1 MNRRTR
7 AAGFTLLELLVALTI
22 FAVLAVMAY
31 GGLETVL
38 DTRAQVEAKAAHL
51 ANLQVVYSRMEQD
64 IQQTVART
72 IRDSYG
78 DPRPALIG
86 GTGQQPT
93 LEFTRGGWTNPS
105 GELRSTL
112 QRVAYGLEKNQLVR
126 LSWMVLDRAQ
136 DSKPYKQVMLDGVNE
151 FRVRF
156 LDQNNVWQDTWPP
169 AGAVGPSGVVNPA
182 AAAGALLPKGVEV
195 TLELEHGRTIRWLF
209 QVAS

>member
-1 MNRRTR
+1 MSRRGR
-7 AAGFTLLELLVALTI
+7 SAGFTLLELLVALTI

-38 DTRAQVEAKAAHL
+38 DTRSQVEAKAARL
-51 ANLQVVYSRMEQD
+51 ANLQMVYSRMEQD
-64 IQQTVART
+64 IEQTVGRS

-93 LEFTRGGWTNPS
+93 LELTRGGWTNPT

-112 QRVAYGLEKNQLVR
+112 QRVAYGLEKDQLVR
-126 LSWMVLDRAQ
+126 LSWMVLDQAQ
-136 DSKPYKQVMLDGVNE
+136 DTKPYKQPMLAGVQE

-156 LDQNNVWQDTWPP
+156 LDQSGVWRDAWPP
-169 AGAVGPSGVVNPA
+169 VGAPGVV
-182 AAAGALLPKGVEV
+182 LPKGVEV
-195 TLELEHGRTIRWLF
+195 TLVLDQGRTLTWLF
-209 QVAS
+209 QVPL

>member
-1 MNRRTR
+1 MNRRR
-7 AAGFTLLELLVALTI
+7 NAAGFTLLELLVALTI

-31 GGLETVL
+31 GGLETVM
-38 DTRAQVEAKAAHL
+38 DTRAQVETKAARL
-51 ANLQVVYSRMEQD
+51 ANLQVVYSRMAQD

-105 GELRSTL
+105 GELRSNL
-112 QRVAYGLEKNQLVR
+112 QRVGYGLEKNQLVR
-126 LSWMVLDRAQ
+126 LSWMVLDQAQ
-136 DSKPYKQVMLDGVNE
+136 DSKPYKQVMLDGVQT

-156 LDQNNVWQDTWPP
+156 LDQNGTWQDTWPP
-169 AGAVGPSGVVNPA
+169 AGTVGASGVVNPA
-182 AAAGALLPKGVEV
+182 GVGGALLPKGVEV
-195 TLELEHGRTIRWLF
+195 TLELKHGGTLRWLF

>member
-1 MNRRTR
+1 MSRRGR
-7 AAGFTLLELLVALTI
+7 SAGFTLLELLVALTI

-38 DTRAQVEAKAAHL
+38 DTRSQVEAKAARL
-51 ANLQVVYSRMEQD
+51 ANLQMVYSRMEQD
-64 IQQTVART
+64 IEQTVGRS

-93 LEFTRGGWTNPS
+93 LELTRGGWTNPT

-112 QRVAYGLEKNQLVR
+112 QRVAYGLEKDQLVR
-126 LSWMVLDRAQ
+126 LSWMVLDQAQ
-136 DSKPYKQVMLDGVNE
+136 DTKPYKQPLLAGVQE

-156 LDQNNVWQDTWPP
+156 LDQSGVWRDAWPP
-169 AGAVGPSGVVNPA
+169 VGAPGVV
-182 AAAGALLPKGVEV
+182 LPKGVEV
-195 TLELEHGRTIRWLF
+195 TLVLDQGRTLTWLF
-209 QVAS
+209 QVPL

>member
-1 MNRRTR
+1 VNRRTR

-156 LDQNNVWQDTWPP
+156 WVGQNAWRDAWPP
-169 AGAVGPSGVVNPA
+169 VGVAGTQ
-182 AAAGALLPKGVEV
+182 LPRAVEV
-195 TLELEHGRTIRWLF
+195 TLEMTGGRTVVWLF
-209 QVAS
+209 QLAG